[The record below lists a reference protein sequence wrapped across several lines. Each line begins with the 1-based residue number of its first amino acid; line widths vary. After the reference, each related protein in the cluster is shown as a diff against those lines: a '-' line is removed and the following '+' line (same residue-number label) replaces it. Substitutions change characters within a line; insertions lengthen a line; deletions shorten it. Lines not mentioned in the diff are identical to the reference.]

1 MFSYPVSSYLARAG
15 INTWN
20 VHPRDELNGRWVIG
34 VVRSAVNVHTVYPVL
49 MNALKDGRLAI
60 VLWRREVQPETNVR
74 RAENGSI
81 PVAHHHIL
89 PISKS
94 V

>member
-20 VHPRDELNGRWVIG
+20 VHSRDELNGRRVIG

-60 VLWRREVQPETNVR
+60 VSWWREVQSETNVR